1 RERRAARTEPARA
14 DVLNDGPPS
23 SGAEAPPTGA
33 DGARVVVVDERADA
47 GAVVSAVLAAA
58 GFQVATCAPGDTV
71 VRALRDEDVAVC
83 VVALAP
89 GQDDDASALVGALRG
104 RAEPQV
110 RDAALVVLVD
120 DPVGAATAT
129 AAGADLTVA
138 RPVEPERLVAAV
150 TEVSSVEADVRR
162 RRRP

>member
-1 RERRAARTEPARA
+1 M
-14 DVLNDGPPS
+14 
-23 SGAEAPPTGA
+23 
-33 DGARVVVVDERADA
+33 VVVDERADA
-47 GAVVSAVLAAA
+47 AALVATVLTSA
-58 GFQVATCAPGDTV
+58 GFTVATCGPGDAV
-71 VRALRDEDVAVC
+71 VRSLRDEDVAVC
-83 VVALAP
+83 VVALPP
-89 GQDDDASALVGALRG
+89 GHDDAAATLVGELRA
-104 RAEPQV
+104 RTEPQV

-150 TEVSSVEADVRR
+150 TEVSSVGADVRR